1 MTKIAT
7 NEIRGIV
14 SISIGCKI
22 LRTIR
27 MYTRTPVSLPFWTEK
42 FHPFLL
48 IFVFEKGKITGVC
61 VQSKKAYGEVKA

>member
-1 MTKIAT
+1 
-7 NEIRGIV
+7 
-14 SISIGCKI
+14 
-22 LRTIR
+22 